1 MVDGPS
7 DTIYITVPTASLDAA
22 ITELNNRD
30 GKALYPAAW
39 RVLTTESDRRRDA
52 QGVAAAFGIARDK
65 FEELPPKVK
74 ELLS

>member
-7 DTIYITVPTASLDAA
+7 DTIYLTVSNANLEAA
-22 ITELNNRD
+22 ITELNNR
-30 GKALYPAAW
+30 GGEVLYPQAW
-39 RVLTTESDRRRDA
+39 HVLTTESARRRDA
-52 QGVAAAFGIARDK
+52 QGVAASFGVATDK